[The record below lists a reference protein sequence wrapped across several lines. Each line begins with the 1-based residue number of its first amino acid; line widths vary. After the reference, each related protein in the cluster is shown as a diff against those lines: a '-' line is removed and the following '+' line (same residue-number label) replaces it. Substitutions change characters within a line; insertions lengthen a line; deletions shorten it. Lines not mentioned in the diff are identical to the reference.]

1 MRKTKIICTIGPAT
15 ESLEMLENLANA
27 GMNVARLNMSH
38 GNHESHKKVIDSI
51 KILNSRLNHPIA
63 VLLDTQ
69 GPEIRTG
76 DMANDLHLHEGDTIS
91 IVARGAEDVES
102 SSIHVNYDDLIN
114 DVDIG
119 DIITVDNGLINLEVL
134 SKQERIMQCK
144 VIDGGLLK
152 SRRHVNLPGIRV
164 NLPAITEKDRRDI
177 EFGMAQDVDFIPF
190 HLSAPQKTLKSFA
203 SCWATRPT

>member
-76 DMANDLHLHEGDTIS
+76 DMANDLHL
-91 IVARGAEDVES
+91 
-102 SSIHVNYDDLIN
+102 
-114 DVDIG
+114 
-119 DIITVDNGLINLEVL
+119 
-134 SKQERIMQCK
+134 QC
-144 VIDGGLLK
+144 
-152 SRRHVNLPGIRV
+152 RRHQFRLWPAGQRTSSLP
-164 NLPAITEKDRRDI
+164 LFTLTMMTSLMTSTLAIS
-177 EFGMAQDVDFIPF
+177 
-190 HLSAPQKTLKSFA
+190 LSLLT
-203 SCWATRPT
+203 TG